1 MILKWNKR
9 WKIKVR
15 KGGKRGERGEE
26 FKEYEEVKKRK

>member
-15 KGGKRGERGEE
+15 KGVKRGERGEE